1 MTRVQIQAKIAEIE
15 LEIAKDEIMLATD
28 YDDPEYWQH
37 DLNFQKSLLYS
48 YQNKLEEC
56 KC

>member
-1 MTRVQIQAKIAEIE
+1 MTRVQIQQKIKEIE
-15 LEIAKDEIMLATD
+15 TEIAKDLQMIEIE
-28 YDDPEYWQH
+28 PNQVYWQH